1 VEVQTKDLLEAGV
14 HFGHQ
19 TRRWNPK
26 MKPFIFKEQNG
37 IYIIDLHKTLEK
49 LEQACKMLVDIA
61 AEGKTV
67 LFVGTKRQSKESVKE
82 DADRCGMYYINERW
96 LGGTLTN
103 FKTISQ
109 SISKLDNIEAMEKD
123 GRIELL
129 SKKERLDLEKQKQKL
144 IKVLSGI
151 RKMERMP
158 SCIIV
163 FDTKKEAIAIQEAR
177 KLRIPL
183 IGLVDTNSDP
193 EEVDL
198 PIPANDDAIRSIKL
212 FTKALSDAIIEGR
225 SSYLKN
231 KEFMDKK
238 GKKPAA
244 ETGEK
249 KAPAAKESA
258 GKREPEGEPGV
269 ERG

>member
-1 VEVQTKDLLEAGV
+1 MDIQINDLLEAGV

-26 MKPFIFKEQNG
+26 MKPYIYKEQNG
-37 IYIIDLHKTLEK
+37 IYIIDLRITLQK
-49 LEQACKMLVDIA
+49 LQEAYDMLLDIA

-82 DADRCGMYYINERW
+82 DADRCDMYYINERW

-109 SISKLDNIEAMEKD
+109 SMAKLDNMEAMERD

-129 SKKERLDLEKQKQKL
+129 SKKERLDLDKHKQKL
-144 IKVLSGI
+144 LKVLSGI

-163 FDTKKEAIAIQEAR
+163 FDTKKEAIAIREAR
-177 KLRIPL
+177 RLNIPL

-193 EEVDL
+193 DEVDL
-198 PIPANDDAIRSIKL
+198 AIPANDDAIRSIKL
-212 FTKALSDAIIEGR
+212 FTKTLADAIIEGR
-225 SSYLKN
+225 SRYLKN
-231 KEFMDKK
+231 KDFMDKK
-238 GKKPAA
+238 KKGSPAGKEKAP
-244 ETGEK
+244 EEK
-249 KAPAAKESA
+249 KAEEDT
-258 GKREPEGEPGV
+258 GKPEKKTE
-269 ERG
+269 E